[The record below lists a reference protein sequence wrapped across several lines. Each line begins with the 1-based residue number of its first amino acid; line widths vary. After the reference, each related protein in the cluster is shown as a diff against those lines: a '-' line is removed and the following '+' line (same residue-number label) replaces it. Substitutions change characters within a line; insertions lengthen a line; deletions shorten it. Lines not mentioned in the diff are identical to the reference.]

1 MKQSRPAR
9 SSRDRKAHLSADAER
24 LVTGAL
30 GMANSGSRVEDRFW
44 EAQIAA
50 RLEAML
56 DDSHPQAL
64 YDALDRLHQ
73 TDLEAYG
80 ALVETVEEVAE
91 SLVVEVDGQ
100 TWQILLVAA
109 PVVAW
114 TRFNIPAGP
123 IAAPLARSIAGLWR
137 DHVLMPE
144 ARFFMAPAVYSVD
157 QLPRDYG
164 ELRKLTRRLGMA
176 AVRGNDTKSIGRL
189 PESAEMLADA
199 RFFVGAVAVPSGGA
213 VFQWQAV
220 DLRNQGGRV
229 QALERWVEHAR
240 ELVEQVLPGCGFE
253 CLLPDAYH
261 LNMRESDRR
270 VRPFNIR
277 ASVHFLTH
285 ALAVEASQIHAIIAA
300 FGGERIDEY
309 RVGLA
314 IDADGEEIA
323 HGVMWP
329 LLGAESET
337 DDPSPLDQIRQH
349 LVDAGVNKIH
359 VWRDVTEP
367 EYCED
372 CGAPLYPNN
381 RGDLMHA
388 ELPNDVAPESVHFH

>member
-1 MKQSRPAR
+1 MKQTRPAR
-9 SSRDRKAHLSADAER
+9 GNRDRKTHLSADAER

-44 EAQIAA
+44 EIQIAQ
-50 RLEAML
+50 RLQTLL
-56 DDSHPQAL
+56 DDGHPQPL

-91 SLVVEVDGQ
+91 SLILEHEGQ
-100 TWQILLVAA
+100 PWQILLVAA

-114 TRFNIPAGP
+114 TRFTIPAGP
-123 IAAPLARSIAGLWR
+123 IPAPLARTLASHWCE
-137 DHVLMPE
+137 HVLMPE
-144 ARFFMAPAVYSVD
+144 VRFHMSPAVYSVD

-164 ELRKLTRRLGMA
+164 ELRRLTRRLGLA
-176 AVRGNDTKSIGRL
+176 ALRGTDAKGVSKL

-199 RFFVGAVAVPSGGA
+199 RFFVGAVAVPPGA
-213 VFQWQAV
+213 PVFRWQAV

-277 ASVHFLTH
+277 ASVHFMTH
-285 ALAVEASQIHAIIAA
+285 ALAVEPGQIGATIAA
-300 FGGERIDEY
+300 FGGERVDEF

-314 IDADGEEIA
+314 IDPEGVEIA
-323 HGVMWP
+323 HGVIWP
-329 LLGAESET
+329 LLGAESES
-337 DDPSPLDQIRQH
+337 DEPSPLDQIRQQ
-349 LVDAGVNKIH
+349 LMDAGVTRIH
-359 VWRDVTEP
+359 VWPDVVEP

-381 RGDLMHA
+381 RAELIHA
-388 ELPNDVAPESVHFH
+388 ELPSDVVPESVHFH